1 MLQGNFTIRSGLIN
15 ECQLVPMQFFFFS
28 SFNYYYFFFFIVH
41 LLLLKELQITCY
53 ALFSDW
59 NYGRHLLL
67 WLCTQTINK
76 TWERTPASPSLYQ
89 PELLQYCHLLP
100 WLTQVHQA
108 QLSYWS
114 SNAARCDLFCTTRIH
129 ASALASATTTDPPSA
144 VLCLV
149 TQGTRSC
156 LNFTFKRWKYFD
168 KLLSQRSKIRRALR
182 KRETPLSHRA
192 AIGMSWQNFSSKSI
206 FSLLLHGFV
215 LREVSLW
222 CCQQHLASTN
232 NVF

>member
-1 MLQGNFTIRSGLIN
+1 MAFSHKLKRFKSSIPDQHAPRKLYHQIGIDQWMPVGSHA
-15 ECQLVPMQFFFFS
+15 VFFFN
-28 SFNYYYFFFFIVH
+28 SFNYYYYYFFIVH

-53 ALFSDW
+53 ALFLDW

-67 WLCTQTINK
+67 WLCTQTMNK

-129 ASALASATTTDPPSA
+129 ASALASATTTDPSSA

-149 TQGTRSC
+149 IQGTRSC
-156 LNFTFKRWKYFD
+156 LNFMFKRWKYFD

-182 KRETPLSHRA
+182 
-192 AIGMSWQNFSSKSI
+192 
-206 FSLLLHGFV
+206 
-215 LREVSLW
+215 
-222 CCQQHLASTN
+222 
-232 NVF
+232 